1 MLSPQ
6 RPLYSVFVTH
16 PHLGS
21 HQEMH
26 DPQQLSLVQ
35 SVKALLALGRIPL
48 ASEVPLWAI
57 YGCLLASWIFQAETP
72 GATDAF
78 DWVAAMQCVL
88 VVWGT
93 NISINYG
100 NEYFDWDMDRPG
112 MVASI
117 KKDVEARE
125 KVTRELEKKS
135 DGKQSNKE
143 EIVQKVNKE
152 FGNEKIMGSSSRII
166 HDGTFPPYVALAC
179 ATFIQVLLLAMIV
192 FSRGNDP
199 NLSSS
204 MTTKNTGRFT
214 PFRGVALQIGVLC
227 TFLSQTYVGPPL
239 RLHYHGLGELVS
251 ALLLSPVATLFG
263 MVGYYTATTGR
274 SIPFADLFATSSSS
288 HSGFYLDSQLWMML
302 AAYYFYEQAR
312 ILIMHIHDIDADRKG
327 GKITLVV
334 RIGYDNAKWLYVILN
349 TLSLGFFGLLA
360 NSLANGT
367 GSLSRIGSTTI
378 MLGGTGALLAF
389 ALPIMAITARSLFY
403 HSPSNRGRP
412 EVESI
417 IPILPHADLA
427 KIVSLQTLLTPAIM
441 AVVVLAA
448 TRNA

>member
-1 MLSPQ
+1 
-6 RPLYSVFVTH
+6 
-16 PHLGS
+16 
-21 HQEMH
+21 MH
-26 DPQQLSLVQ
+26 DPQQLTVVQ
-35 SVKALLALGRIPL
+35 SAKALFALGRIPL

-57 YGCLLASWIFQAETP
+57 YGCLLSSWIFQANNP
-72 GATDAF
+72 AVGNRF
-78 DWVAAMQCVL
+78 DWVAAIQCVL

-117 KKDVEARE
+117 TKDVEARE
-125 KVTRELEKKS
+125 KAARELKEKANGQEPETDDVVK
-135 DGKQSNKE
+135 
-143 EIVQKVNKE
+143 KVKKE

-179 ATFIQVLLLAMIV
+179 ASFIQILLLAMILL
-192 FSRGNDP
+192 SRGNDP
-199 NLSSS
+199 HLSSS
-204 MTTKNTGRFT
+204 LITKNTGRFT

-239 RLHYHGLGELVS
+239 RLHYHGFGELVS
-251 ALLLSPVATLFG
+251 AMLLSPVAILFG

-274 SIPFADLFATSSSS
+274 SIPFADLFASPSTSR
-288 HSGFYLDSQLWMML
+288 SGFYLDSQLWFML

-312 ILIMHIHDIDADRKG
+312 ILIMHIHDIAADRKG

-349 TLSLGFFGLLA
+349 AISLIFFALLS

-367 GSLSRIGSTTI
+367 GSLSKIGSTTT

-389 ALPIMAITARSLFY
+389 ALPIIVITARSLFY
-403 HSPSNRGRP
+403 HSPTNQNGP

-441 AVVVLAA
+441 SIVVLAA
-448 TRNA
+448 TR